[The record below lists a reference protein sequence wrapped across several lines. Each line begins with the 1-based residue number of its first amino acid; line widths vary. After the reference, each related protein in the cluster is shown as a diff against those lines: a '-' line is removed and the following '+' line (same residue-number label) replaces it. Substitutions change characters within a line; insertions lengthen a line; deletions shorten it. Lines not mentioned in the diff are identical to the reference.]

1 MRGKIWLAAGALSS
15 LALLP
20 ASAAPGR
27 APVSSLAAREASGD
41 IVFSE
46 RARRGAPLW
55 LVDKPARHAAG
66 VAVPAGVAVLYGGP
80 TGLAAAGGS
89 GASGGNNGH
98 NDGDH
103 NDDGHGDN
111 GQGGGNSGN
120 NGNGDS
126 PADSGVVA
134 RELVNNNEFTAGLA
148 GWDSDGAYTASEF
161 GPIRADAGRTTDG
174 VFAVVH
180 NGEWDQRSQGSL
192 NQSIQVPFARN
203 ASFSMLYN
211 FVTTEFPTWQ
221 GSEYNDHFK
230 MTLSGPSGELELSKA
245 EFLNSG
251 SFSEVHGVPLFGWD
265 YVFEGGDWQVIGGQT
280 GWQTFNY
287 PKLPL
292 KQGIYALRIEVNDVG
307 DDIVDSAIL
316 VDRVSLR

>member
-1 MRGKIWLAAGALSS
+1 MPVALLACLAA
-15 LALLP
+15 LP
-20 ASAAPGR
+20 SFAAPNR
-27 APVSSLAAREASGD
+27 SLSAREATGD

-55 LVDKPARHAAG
+55 LVDKPGRHAAG
-66 VAVPAGVAVLYGGP
+66 VPVPVGVAGLYGGAM
-80 TGLAAAGGS
+80 GLSAAGGN
-89 GASGGNNGH
+89 ANGNNGN

-111 GQGGGNSGN
+111 GQGGGNEGN
-120 NGNGDS
+120 NGNDGGD
-126 PADSGVVA
+126 DSAVRG
-134 RELVNNNEFTAGLA
+134 ELIQNNEFTQGLA
-148 GWDSDGAYTASEF
+148 GWTGDGAYTATEF
-161 GPIRADAGRTTDG
+161 GPIRASAGSNDG

-180 NGEWDQRSQGSL
+180 NGDWDQRTQGSL

-203 ASFSMLYN
+203 ASFNMLYN

-221 GSEYNDHFK
+221 GSEFNDHFK

-251 SFSEVHGVPLFGWD
+251 SFTEVHGVPLFGWD
-265 YVFEGGDWQVIGGQT
+265 YVFENGDWQVVGGQT

-287 PKLPL
+287 SKLPI

-307 DDIVDSAIL
+307 DDVVDSAIL

>member
-1 MRGKIWLAAGALSS
+1 MRGKTWLAAGALSL
-15 LALLP
+15 LAAFP
-20 ASAAPGR
+20 AVAAPAR
-27 APVSSLAAREASGD
+27 APISALAAREASGD

-55 LVDKPARHAAG
+55 LVDRPARHAAG

-80 TGLAAAGGS
+80 TGLAAAGGN

-120 NGNGDS
+120 NGNSDS

-148 GWDSDGAYTASEF
+148 GWDADGAYIATEF
-161 GPIRADAGRTTDG
+161 GPIRAAAGQTADG

-180 NGEWDQRSQGSL
+180 NGEWDQRSQGTLS
-192 NQSIQVPFARN
+192 QSVQVPMARN

-211 FVTTEFPTWQ
+211 FVTTEYPTWQ
-221 GSEYNDHFK
+221 GSEFNDHFK
-230 MTLSGPSGELELSKA
+230 MTLTGPSGELELSKA
-245 EFLNSG
+245 EFLNTG
-251 SFSEVHGVPLFGWD
+251 SFTEVRGVPLFGWD
-265 YVFEGGDWQVIGGQT
+265 YDEDWQVIGGQT
-280 GWQTFNY
+280 GWQTFSY

>member
-1 MRGKIWLAAGALSS
+1 MPAAGILAVLASLSVF
-15 LALLP
+15 AAPPKALP
-20 ASAAPGR
+20 APNK
-27 APVSSLAAREASGD
+27 SLSAREASGD

-66 VAVPAGVAVLYGGP
+66 VPVPAGVAGLYGGAM
-80 TGLAAAGGS
+80 GLSAAGGNS
-89 GASGGNNGH
+89 GNGNNGN

-111 GQGGGNSGN
+111 GQGGGNESG
-120 NGNGDS
+120 GSDD
-126 PADSGVVA
+126 AA
-134 RELVNNNEFTAGLA
+134 TRELIQNNEFTQGLA
-148 GWDSDGAYTASEF
+148 GWTGDGAYTATEF
-161 GPIRADAGRTTDG
+161 GPIRASAGSNDG

-180 NGEWDQRSQGSL
+180 NGDWDQRSQGSL
-192 NQSIQVPFARN
+192 NQAIQVPFARN
-203 ASFSMLYN
+203 ASFNMLYN

-221 GSEYNDHFK
+221 GSDFNDHFK

-251 SFSEVHGVPLFGWD
+251 SFTEVHGVPLFGWD
-265 YVFEGGDWQVIGGQT
+265 YVFENGDWQVVGGQT

-287 PKLPL
+287 SKLPI

-316 VDRVSLR
+316 IDRVSLR